1 MRVAVLG
8 AGAIG
13 AYVGAALARGGT
25 DVHLIAR
32 GENLDA
38 MRRNGVKVLSDRGDF
53 EARPPATDDP
63 AEIGPVDFV
72 FLGLKANSYA
82 TCGNLLEPLL
92 DDHTAVIAAQNGI
105 PWWYF
110 HGVDGPYAGRQIE
123 TVDPGGAV
131 TRVIPPERAIG
142 CVVYAGT
149 ELEAPGVVRHLE
161 GTRFTIGEP
170 NRTMSDRCRVFSEA
184 MIEGGLKCPIEQ
196 DVRDEIWVKLMGN
209 VAFNPLSAL
218 TRSTMAQICRH
229 DDTRQLVANMMG
241 ETLEIAEAVG
251 AQPQILIQKR
261 LAGAER
267 VGEHK
272 TSTLQDLEAGKP
284 LELAAIIGAVG
295 ELAGLTGME
304 ARALRAIDA
313 AGPLLAQPLGLSD
326 AAWAPTAAT
335 RGRSTRAGPPRPRTP
350 PRRSMPPR
358 SAPALPRRARRA
370 RAAARR

>member
-1 MRVAVLG
+1 
-8 AGAIG
+8 
-13 AYVGAALARGGT
+13 
-25 DVHLIAR
+25 
-32 GENLDA
+32 
-38 MRRNGVKVLSDRGDF
+38 
-53 EARPPATDDP
+53 
-63 AEIGPVDFV
+63 V

-82 TCGNLLEPLL
+82 TSGNLLNPLMHE
-92 DDHTAVIAAQNGI
+92 DTAVIAAQNGI

-131 TRVIPPERAIG
+131 TAVIPPERAIG

-170 NRTMSDRCRVFSEA
+170 NRTISERCRQFSEA
-184 MIEGGLKCPIEQ
+184 MIAGGLKCPVEE

-218 TRSTMAQICRH
+218 TRATMAQICRH
-229 DDTRQLVANMMG
+229 DDARQLVATMMA

-251 AQPQILIQKR
+251 AHPQISIEKR

-284 LELAAIIGAVG
+284 LELAAIIGAVV
-295 ELAGLTGME
+295 ELADVTGIE
-304 ARALRAIDA
+304 APSLRAVA
-313 AGPLLAQPLGLSD
+313 ATTELLAGSMGLLE
-326 AAWAPTAAT
+326 
-335 RGRSTRAGPPRPRTP
+335 G
-350 PRRSMPPR
+350 
-358 SAPALPRRARRA
+358 
-370 RAAARR
+370 